1 MPPLRTACLTRLNSY
16 EPTFLPGL
24 ELAGRKRPFRFV
36 PAAEAALRAMRAPM
50 GKKNIS
56 SGGLI
61 GRWSQDFRAQGQAG
75 AGRGAGAPQPQ
86 LSTSARSSGRR

>member
-1 MPPLRTACLTRLNSY
+1 MPPLRAACLTRLNSD
-16 EPTFLPGL
+16 EHTRLPGL
-24 ELAGRKRPFRFV
+24 ELAGHKRPFRFL
-36 PAAEAALRAMRAPM
+36 PAAEAALRAPGAPM

-61 GRWSQDFRAQGQAG
+61 GRWGQDFRARGQAW
-75 AGRGAGAPQPQ
+75 ARGASQPQ